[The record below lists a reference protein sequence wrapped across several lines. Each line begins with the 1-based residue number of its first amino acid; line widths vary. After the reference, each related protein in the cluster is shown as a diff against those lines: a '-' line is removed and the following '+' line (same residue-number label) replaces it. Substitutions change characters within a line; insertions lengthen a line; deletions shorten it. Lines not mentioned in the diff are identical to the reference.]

1 MIALK
6 ELEQHLVEWR
16 EAGLLEPAQLEE
28 IEHFEEEHHPVE
40 VPRRIP
46 VVAEAI
52 GYLGAALASAAV
64 MFFAINQWN
73 EWSDVTR
80 VVVLGVATVAAF
92 AVGWFTRASDEP
104 AIRRFSTVLF
114 TLTAGGAAATTMLLA
129 NDVLDVRESYGAQF
143 AGGAAL
149 VVAGGIYIAIRR
161 HMLLQLA
168 MLGGTLLAIL
178 PAFDRMPMAET
189 QPLAGLTMIA
199 LGTAWFLLGWR
210 DILTPGRG
218 ARIVGPLVALMGASA
233 MYDGADARSWAL
245 LVAVAIAIT
254 IVVLSIPLEQPEL
267 TFIGSVFTFQNLLI
281 WLNETLKG
289 TLAVPIALLVAGGM
303 ALGAALVLTRR
314 MRGGPRMHA

>member
-1 MIALK
+1 MIALRD
-6 ELEQHLVEWR
+6 LEQHLDEWR
-16 EAGLLEPAQLEE
+16 EAGLLENRQIEA

-40 VPRRIP
+40 EPRRIP

-64 MFFAINQWN
+64 MFFAINQWK

-80 VVVLGVATVAAF
+80 VVVLGVATIAAF
-92 AVGWFTRASDEP
+92 GAGWFTRTSDEP
-104 AIRRFSTVLF
+104 AIRRFSSVLLTGTV
-114 TLTAGGAAATTMLLA
+114 AGTAATTVLLC
-129 NDVLDVRESYGAQF
+129 NDVLDVRESYGAQY

-149 VVAGGIYIAIRR
+149 VVATGIYLGIRR

-168 MLGGTLLAIL
+168 MMGALLLTIL
-178 PAFDRMPMAET
+178 PGFDRLPVNES
-189 QPLAGLTMIA
+189 QPWAGLTMIA
-199 LGTAWFLLGWR
+199 LGATWFVLGWR
-210 DILTPGRG
+210 EVLTPARG
-218 ARIVGPLVALMGASA
+218 ARIVGPIVALMGASA
-233 MYDGADARSWAL
+233 MYDGAPERSWAL
-245 LVAVAIAIT
+245 LVAVVIAIAI
-254 IVVLSIPLEQPEL
+254 VGLSILFQQPEL

-314 MRGGPRMHA
+314 MRGGPRMHG

>member
-40 VPRRIP
+40 EPRRIP

-52 GYLGAALASAAV
+52 GYLGAALAAAAV
-64 MFFAINQWN
+64 MFFAINQWK
-73 EWSDVTR
+73 EWSDLMR
-80 VVVLGVATVAAF
+80 VAVLGVATVAAF
-92 AVGWFTRASDEP
+92 GVGWFTRTSEEP
-104 AIRRFSTVLF
+104 AIRRFSTVLL
-114 TLTAGGAAATTMLLA
+114 TLTVGGTAATSVILF

-149 VVAGGIYIAIRR
+149 VVATGIYVFVRR

-168 MLGGTLLAIL
+168 MMGATLLTIL
-178 PAFDRMPMAET
+178 PGFDRLPVSES
-189 QPLAGLTMIA
+189 QPWAGLTMVA
-199 LGTAWFLLGWR
+199 LGTAWFALGWR
-210 DILTPGRG
+210 EILTPGRG
-218 ARIVGPLVALMGASA
+218 ARIVGPVVALMGASA
-233 MYDGADARSWAL
+233 MYDGAQERTWAL
-245 LVAVAIAIT
+245 LVAVVIAIAI
-254 IVVLSIPLEQPEL
+254 VGLSIVLQQPEL
-267 TFIGSVFTFQNLLI
+267 TFLGAVFTFQNLLI

-303 ALGAALVLTRR
+303 AIGAALVLTRR
-314 MRGGPRMHA
+314 MRGGPHLRA